1 MHYNLV
7 IHHGGELKKFPS
19 ISYHGGFT
27 TKYPEYSEDK
37 ISYSGLVS
45 LWSDY
50 GYPNNSYMIGVLPGG
65 NLNHGCLPLN
75 DDHDV
80 LYFLGKQKSCSS
92 VDFVVYI
99 FTSED
104 QSKEDEHEA
113 EGDCEDEGW
122 EATLGK
128 YAKILNSHIEGPYD
142 EDIFD
147 SFRNENVHDQASG
160 EEFTKEQEPIF
171 EFGNEEFDQNEWNE
185 PPSVGEEFESPCGS
199 DDDSQMLKWPQVND
213 ETDMVNPRLEKGME
227 FKNATAFRAALKEYC
242 KRHKGNELRDAM
254 WACAFATTPAQFK
267 TRIDDKANTMAK
279 KKEQETVNSD
289 VVHVLTP
296 SPATWYQS
304 SQGASRIV
312 GKDKGEKHWI
322 V

>member
-1 MHYNLV
+1 MQRRGEKRGDREEEEDDATKDGEGEDGGRRRKRKCIFGVKKKGFMGKIEKRGKKKDLKFRINIMHYNLV

-27 TKYPEYSEDK
+27 TKYPEYSENK
-37 ISYSGLVS
+37 ISYSGLMS

-50 GYPNNSYMIGVLPGG
+50 GYPNNSYMIGVLLGG

-92 VDFVVYI
+92 VDIVVYI
-99 FTSED
+99 LTSED

-128 YAKILNSHIEGPYD
+128 YANILNSHIEGPYD
-142 EDIFD
+142 EDIFA

-160 EEFTKEQEPIF
+160 EEFAKEQEPIF

-185 PPSVGEEFESPCGS
+185 PPSVGEEFESPCDS
-199 DDDSQMLKWPQVND
+199 D
-213 ETDMVNPRLEKGME
+213 
-227 FKNATAFRAALKEYC
+227 Y
-242 KRHKGNELRDAM
+242 
-254 WACAFATTPAQFK
+254 
-267 TRIDDKANTMAK
+267 
-279 KKEQETVNSD
+279 
-289 VVHVLTP
+289 VVVD
-296 SPATWYQS
+296 Y
-304 SQGASRIV
+304 GV
-312 GKDKGEKHWI
+312 
-322 V
+322 